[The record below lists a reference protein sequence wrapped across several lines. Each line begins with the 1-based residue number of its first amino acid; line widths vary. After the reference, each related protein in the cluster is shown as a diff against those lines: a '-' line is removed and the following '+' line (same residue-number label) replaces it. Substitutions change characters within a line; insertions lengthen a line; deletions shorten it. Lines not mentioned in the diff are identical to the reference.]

1 MLQFIANSC
10 PIAALRRR
18 SSQRVPKSDGWEKKF
33 ATQFTL
39 VGQYCLVVGTYNPRT
54 ALLRLTVREALFS
67 SLLLFPSLL
76 ASPLL
81 FRSLPRR
88 QKEEGDEPKTIHLK
102 NILTCGANQK
112 ARMKTGPRYRS
123 RTLFQRKKTTK
134 KENKSRK

>member
-18 SSQRVPKSDGWEKKF
+18 SSQRIPKSDGLEKKF

-67 SLLLFPSLL
+67 SLVLFPSLL

-88 QKEEGDEPKTIHLK
+88 QKGRRKLTKNHTPEKYFDMWGKSESNDED
-102 NILTCGANQK
+102 
-112 ARMKTGPRYRS
+112 
-123 RTLFQRKKTTK
+123 RTQVP
-134 KENKSRK
+134 